1 MPAATARVPTLLP
14 RRYMGQLCKHFEHK
28 RPVTLGEADGTITF
42 AMGICTLRADT
53 DAIVMRVEATDDAG
67 LVQLKDV
74 VARHLVRFAF
84 REPVAVDWVADGLP
98 QSDGTFASPA

>member
-28 RPVTLGEADGTITF
+28 LPVTLGETDGVITF
-42 AMGICTLRADT
+42 GMGICTLRAET
-53 DAIVMRVEATDDAG
+53 DAIVMRVEAPDDEG
-67 LVQLKDV
+67 LARLEDV

-84 REPVAVDWVADGLP
+84 REPVAVDWVAAG
-98 QSDGTFASPA
+98 